1 MREVD
6 SSVEKPEPGR
16 AGPTEPGKRI
26 EAIDMVRG
34 FALFGV
40 LLVNMYNF
48 GATSP
53 IWTSIVDQ
61 AAYSVMRVFFETKS
75 WRLFSFLF
83 GLGFAL
89 QLLKAGTLGRRF
101 WPRYLRRLAV
111 LFAIGMGHALFYDG
125 DILMYYAML
134 GVLLIPFRSV
144 PPRLLVGFAVALLAV
159 CPVGNAVRSLLA
171 EEAPVAVDSK
181 TDIAGARLRNR
192 RLLQTHPY
200 AVGSIVDVMEF
211 NSDAIPPDLSAY
223 LFDPE
228 GTPAYFAMFLLGLY
242 VGRRRIAHDIEGNLP
257 LIRSVAA
264 WGIGLGLAGMLIERV
279 LASGWGYNVFGDRG
293 ANVGAEFVGD
303 VAFAYGSTALSLGY
317 GAGIVLLS
325 RNHRLRRLVT
335 PFGPVGR
342 MALSVYLTQSL
353 MFTTLF
359 YGYGLGFV
367 GRTGPAGVTEFA
379 LLIFVLQVAVCGWW
393 VRRYRYGPAEWLWR
407 TLTYLQFPAMRLQP
421 APEGVA

>member
-1 MREVD
+1 M
-6 SSVEKPEPGR
+6 EKPGPGR

-53 IWTSIVDQ
+53 SWTSTVDQ

-89 QLLKAGTLGRRF
+89 QLLKAGTIGGRF

-134 GVLLIPFRSV
+134 GVLLIPFRTA
-144 PPRLLVGFAVALLAV
+144 PPRLLVGLAVALLAV
-159 CPVGNAVRSLLA
+159 CPVGNAVKSLLDDEAHAAMGTETRPA
-171 EEAPVAVDSK
+171 E
-181 TDIAGARLRNR
+181 ARIRDR
-192 RLLQTHPY
+192 QLLLTHPY
-200 AVGSIVDVMEF
+200 AVGSVVDVMEF

-264 WGIGLGLAGMLIERV
+264 WGVGLGLAGMLTERV
-279 LASGWGYNVFGDRG
+279 LAFGWGYKVFGDRG

-303 VAFAYGSTALSLGY
+303 VVFAYGSTALGLAYAS
-317 GAGIVLLS
+317 GIVLLS
-325 RNHRLRRLVT
+325 RSDRFRWLVA

-342 MALSVYLTQSL
+342 LALSVYLTQSL

-367 GRTGPAGVTEFA
+367 GRMGPAGVTEFA
-379 LLIFVLQVAVCGWW
+379 ILIFALQVWVCGWW
-393 VRRYRYGPAEWLWR
+393 VRQYCYGPAEWLWR
-407 TLTYLQFPAMRLQP
+407 ALTYLQIPTMRFKP
-421 APEGVA
+421 APAGVS